1 MDEQFGPRLRPVHL
15 IVLAVAVTLSAL
27 LWWQMIV
34 RNPAAEQYEEARAL
48 QGEMETVRAAVREQ
62 ILRET
67 TLQRAPTPDE
77 REVIR
82 TRTESLLQQQ
92 YAGGDIPLELQEQL
106 SRTVNLDIEENLY
119 SRTDTSVVRPQPAAD
134 TGIRLY

>member
-15 IVLAVAVTLSAL
+15 IVLAVAVILSAL
-27 LWWQMIV
+27 LWWQLIV
-34 RNPAAEQYEEARAL
+34 RDPAAEQYEEARAI
-48 QGEMETVRAAVREQ
+48 QGEMEAVRAAVREQ

-82 TRTESLLQQQ
+82 ARAATLLEEQ
-92 YAGGDIPLELQEQL
+92 YQTHDVPAGLQDDL
-106 SRTVNLDIEENLY
+106 SRTLTLDIEEQLY
-119 SRTDTSVVRPQPAAD
+119 ARSDSTVHPAPAPD